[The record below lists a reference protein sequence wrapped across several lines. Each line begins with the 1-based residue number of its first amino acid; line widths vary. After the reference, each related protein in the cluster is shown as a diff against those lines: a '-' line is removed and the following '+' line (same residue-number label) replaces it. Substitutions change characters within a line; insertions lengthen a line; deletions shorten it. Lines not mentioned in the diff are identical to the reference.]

1 MFPDLIT
8 TRNVSR
14 YSVLTV
20 RVPIMLAVESIL
32 YRDLFRRD
40 WLRRWPIA
48 IFHEAVIVKLE
59 LDKR

>member
-20 RVPIMLAVESIL
+20 HVAIMLAVESIF
-32 YRDLFRRD
+32 YRD
-40 WLRRWPIA
+40 WLHRLPIA
-48 IFHEAVIVKLE
+48 IFHEAAIVKLE